1 VAGRRRHIIE
11 ERGGKEGGREALQ
24 FVDLRLSC
32 LVLPFLAVL
41 PCPLFAG
48 KPPSFV
54 CDCILYY
61 PLLAV
66 SDTLYIH
73 FS

>member
-1 VAGRRRHIIE
+1 M
-11 ERGGKEGGREALQ
+11 EALQ